1 VSVTGAIGGGLGFV
15 HSEELAVASFALR
28 GGLGCLG
35 LRCRFRLRLGWRDL
49 HRLLR
54 CRGSRGW
61 GLGLLAG
68 RPRRFEGRCGLVD
81 GCGLVGGAGGGGGG
95 EGGDLLCGRLHDRR
109 EFRVGESDLV
119 GRAVDPAGDGRA
131 RAVVSHGEVAAR
143 PDGVAPPFEDHLLA
157 IFAAPAALGDH
168 RPGVLERSSQTARS
182 GNSSA

>member
-95 EGGDLLCGRLHDRR
+95 
-109 EFRVGESDLV
+109 
-119 GRAVDPAGDGRA
+119 GRAAICS
-131 RAVVSHGEVAAR
+131 AVVYTTAVNSVSVSPTLLAAR
-143 PDGVAPPFEDHLLA
+143 LIQRATDG
-157 IFAAPAALGDH
+157 LGQSY
-168 RPGVLERSSQTARS
+168 RTAR
-182 GNSSA
+182 